1 MIKIVR
7 ILEICW
13 LIIAIAGIVLG
24 AYQFYVGNSEHAL
37 YFYIFTAV
45 AGIFYYM
52 RRKQRLRLEKQEN
65 DLNNPSKP

>member
-13 LIIAIAGIVLG
+13 LIIAIAGIILG
-24 AYQFYVGNSEHAL
+24 AYQFYVGNSEHAV

-45 AGIFYYM
+45 AGIFYYL
-52 RRKQRLRLEKQEN
+52 RRRQRLRLEEQEKK
-65 DLNNPSKP
+65 NNPSQP